1 MNKTFLRNRQC
12 FSYTLRRVA
21 CDTVKSALRAC
32 NGLHTSTTLSLYP
45 VTRKTAGLRRF
56 FNLRRLPNRK
66 CVVLESSC
74 QSGSNPLCRKSSE
87 SRMDHHNSFSVVI
100 SFLVMPLGGHL
111 PASLALSKPRRI
123 LDGPIFNFQ
132 AT

>member
-1 MNKTFLRNRQC
+1 MSKTFLRNRQC
-12 FSYTLRRVA
+12 SSYALRRVA

-32 NGLHTSTTLSLYP
+32 NGLHTSTTLSIYP
-45 VTRKTAGLRRF
+45 VTRKTAELRCF
-56 FNLRRLPNRK
+56 FNLKRLPNRR

-74 QSGSNPLCRKSSE
+74 QSGSNPLCYKSGKSG
-87 SRMDHHNSFSVVI
+87 MDHYNSFSVVI

-123 LDGPIFNFQ
+123 QNGPIFNFQ
-132 AT
+132 VT